1 MDFKNYLIT
10 ELTNAAI
17 KKAVDKFVKLGEDE
31 QEVSNIVNTFNDL
44 INSKKIK
51 AVDIFS
57 IKSFDELKNI
67 VGNASKTKSRSEKQK
82 ILRDKET
89 EFIFENDLVLV
100 VSPKTHQASCKYGSQ
115 TRWCTTY
122 HDSNY
127 WDQYYQ
133 KGIKMYY
140 IIPKDGSDKT
150 AFAVYP
156 NEKMEAFNAEDD
168 SLDNNEM
175 DIVLKQYNISKDIL
189 KPLDEEEINQR
200 KALTEKQLDDVV
212 RYFLTSILKPT
223 DDEYENAYN
232 VAKGTIEDRYN
243 DEYLEYIGDS
253 TMEDTIRNDSEDWS
267 YYIEEA
273 LKKLEKKYGIDSDNI
288 KNKIILIP
296 EVIYSGDDMEYNIEN
311 DNEPFD
317 KEGIKNF
324 GFVYLKDKYN
334 EMSLKDLVDDIELD
348 FTEEDGMEKAQMDA
362 IEDWLTYEINNK
374 PENLRTFYDEM
385 IEISKSN
392 NDYGTN
398 QISDTVKEQ
407 LKELLDK
414 VKKVE
419 YGKQT
424 DEPKLDLESFKAY
437 LFKKLV

>member
-82 ILRDKET
+82 ILRDNET
-89 EFIFENDLVLV
+89 EFIFENGLVLV
-100 VSPKTHQASCKYGSQ
+100 VSPKTHKASCKYGSQ
-115 TRWCTTY
+115 TKWCTTY
-122 HDSNY
+122 HDSKY
-127 WDQYYQ
+127 WDEYYQ

-140 IIPKDGSDKT
+140 VIPKDGSDKT

-156 NEKMEAFNAEDD
+156 DEKMEAFNAEDD

-437 LFKKLV
+437 LFKRLV